1 MVSRYCPLPGHGWK
15 SAAKIYVGKP
25 LGLVSFGTESM
36 LVWHRCAFDPQR
48 EIALAGMG
56 SQRGAERLRRAVFG
70 FVLDFV
76 LGLEP
81 LLCSARDADGAKV
94 SVSIL

>member
-1 MVSRYCPLPGHGWK
+1 MVSRYCPLPGHGWN

-36 LVWHRCAFDPQR
+36 LVWRGCAFDPQR

-56 SQRGAERLRRAVFG
+56 CQLAAKRFRRAV
-70 FVLDFV
+70 LA
-76 LGLEP
+76 LEP
-81 LLCSARDADGAKV
+81 LLWLAGDADGAKV
-94 SVSIL
+94 SFSIL